1 MTERT
6 SFNSY
11 TKYALSNNQYL
22 KLMLRCRTT
31 EQTCLIGI
39 ACEMG
44 LRRDDVVAL
53 EVSNIDIQGKTIT
66 FFEKKKSRLRRLPLP
81 DVIVQDIEKH
91 LNTFKKIPKF
101 LFPARRPSKTGHMS
115 GMEAWRTL
123 QELCLQADIP
133 DPVDRKDRP
142 FHALR
147 GTCYKLKQNRDRWT
161 IEQAAAWLGDTP
173 ETAMKH
179 YGKTTEAELETL
191 VRAA

>member
-1 MTERT
+1 
-6 SFNSY
+6 
-11 TKYALSNNQYL
+11 
-22 KLMLRCRTT
+22 
-31 EQTCLIGI
+31 
-39 ACEMG
+39 MG